1 MENITSTSLIL
12 EGGGMRGVYTAGV
25 LDLLLDEDIDIKYCV
40 GVSAG
45 ACNCISYI
53 SKQKKRNY
61 RVNLNYIRDKRY
73 LSFSNLIK
81 TGSAFGMDM
90 LFNLIPNE
98 LEPFD
103 YEGFKNSGAKFI
115 VGATNCETGLP
126 EFYNISDFDLDGYG
140 AIKASISLP
149 LVAKVVDFDNK
160 NLMDGGIA
168 APIPIQKAIDDGIEK
183 HVVILT
189 QHKGYRKSKNKMMPI
204 IKRKYKK
211 HSGLI
216 TAMENRYKVY
226 NNTLEQLE
234 ELEEQGKCF
243 VIRPSSP
250 LEVSRF
256 EKNKEKLEII
266 YNKGYEDAE
275 KLVGDLR
282 RFLSI

>member
-1 MENITSTSLIL
+1 MENVESTSLIL

-25 LDLLLDEDIDIKYCV
+25 LDLLLDEKIDIKYCV

-53 SKQKKRNY
+53 SKQHKRNY
-61 RVNLNYIRDKRY
+61 RVNLNYINDRRY

-81 TGSAFGMDM
+81 TGSAFGMEM
-90 LFNLIPNE
+90 LFNIIPNE

-115 VGATNCETGLP
+115 VGATNCKTGLP
-126 EFYNISDFDLDGYG
+126 EFYHIKDFNEDGYD

-149 LVAKVVDFDNK
+149 LVAKVIDFDNK
-160 NLMDGGIA
+160 KLMDGGIA
-168 APIPIQKAIDDGIEK
+168 APIPIQKAIDDGIKK

-189 QHKGYRKSKNKMMPI
+189 QHKGYRKGKNKMMPI
-204 IKRKYKK
+204 IKRKYKN
-211 HSGLI
+211 HQGLI
-216 TAMENRYKVY
+216 NAMENRYKIY
-226 NNTLEQLE
+226 NETLEQLDK
-234 ELEEQGKCF
+234 LEAEGKCF

-256 EKNKEKLEII
+256 EKDKEKLEAI
-266 YNKGYEDAE
+266 YNKGYEDAK
-275 KLVGDLR
+275 KLSVDLKK
-282 RFLSI
+282 FLEI

>member
-1 MENITSTSLIL
+1 MENIKSTSLIL

-25 LDLLLDEDIDIKYCV
+25 LDLLLDNNIDIKYCV

-53 SKQKKRNY
+53 SKQHKRNY

-81 TGSAFGMDM
+81 TGSVFGMDM

-103 YEGFKNSGAKFI
+103 YESFKNSGAKFI

-126 EFYNISDFDLDGYG
+126 EFYNIKDFDADGYD

-149 LVAKVVDFDNK
+149 LVAKVIKFDNK

-189 QHKGYRKSKNKMMPI
+189 QHKGYRKGKNKMMPV
-204 IKRKYKK
+204 IKRKYKN
-211 HSGLI
+211 HPGLI
-216 TAMENRYKVY
+216 SAMENRYKIY
-226 NNTLEQLE
+226 NDTLDQLE
-234 ELEEQGKCF
+234 ELEKQGKCF
-243 VIRPSSP
+243 IIRPSSP
-250 LEVSRF
+250 LEVSKF
-256 EKNKEKLEII
+256 EKNKAKLEAI
-266 YNKGYEDAE
+266 YNKGYKDAE
-275 KLVGDLR
+275 KLLMGLR
-282 RFLSI
+282 SFLEG